1 MSEAQLSQ
9 RYLELEQIAMSL
21 AQEEQRLRMLL
32 EAAIRSVDAL
42 RAIKDGKSDRS
53 VIPLSHD
60 VMVKAQV
67 SDKDPVLVRIGA
79 GLVIEKSADSAILY
93 VESKIKELSVAIN
106 DVMVKRQR
114 TLAELESTNEM
125 LGRMAQK
132 PKAAS

>member
-67 SDKDPVLVRIGA
+67 SDKDPVLVR
-79 GLVIEKSADSAILY
+79 
-93 VESKIKELSVAIN
+93 
-106 DVMVKRQR
+106 
-114 TLAELESTNEM
+114 
-125 LGRMAQK
+125 
-132 PKAAS
+132 